1 MPSAP
6 NADEIATSLPK
17 VSNAHDST
25 CCGLQLSA
33 VNCTSAILSFT
44 LPAPYLYRFPGAM
57 PARGMFRRVLEDANR
72 RLPSPHPES
81 KIPPPERQ
89 DQPSAQ
95 LLLRPATVERP
106 VAA

>member
-25 CCGLQLSA
+25 CCGVQLSA
-33 VNCTSAILSFT
+33 VNCSSAILSFT
-44 LPAPYLYRFPGAM
+44 LPAPYLYRFPGPM
-57 PARGMFRRVLEDANR
+57 PARGMFRRVLEAANR

-81 KIPPPERQ
+81 KIPPPERRGEPTPHP
-89 DQPSAQ
+89 PSP
-95 LLLRPATVERP
+95 PAAVD
-106 VAA
+106 